1 MVLLCRT
8 LQFAPPPRPLPLPLR
23 PGAGPRTHSVSQTVS
38 STTNQQSIRLR
49 PSRAA
54 QALALLYLSPLRSV
68 DPKRNRSP
76 VRSKTPA
83 SGPKTW
89 LFVARDVGVHT
100 FLYIKGYRGNVRRL
114 DTTDGPVTDTAHERH
129 TRTIYFSLDS
139 LTHAHTTTSSL
150 ACARSCF
157 LGHSL
162 SLSLSRSTCPARSP
176 SSPSP
181 SPSGARPEPPVE
193 VLPR

>member
-1 MVLLCRT
+1 MAAAWVRCSRC
-8 LQFAPPPRPLPLPLR
+8 
-23 PGAGPRTHSVSQTVS
+23 GSV
-38 STTNQQSIRLR
+38 
-49 PSRAA
+49 
-54 QALALLYLSPLRSV
+54 
-68 DPKRNRSP
+68 
-76 VRSKTPA
+76 
-83 SGPKTW
+83 
-89 LFVARDVGVHT
+89 VHT

-162 SLSLSRSTCPARSP
+162 SLSLSRSTYSILRAT
-176 SSPSP
+176 
-181 SPSGARPEPPVE
+181 EVPVRRE
-193 VLPR
+193 S